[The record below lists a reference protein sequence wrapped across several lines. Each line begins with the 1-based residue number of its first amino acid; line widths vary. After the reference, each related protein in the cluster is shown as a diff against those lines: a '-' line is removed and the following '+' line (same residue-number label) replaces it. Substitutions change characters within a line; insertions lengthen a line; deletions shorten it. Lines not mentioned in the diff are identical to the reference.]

1 MTEGSAWVKIH
12 FSMDKFE
19 LAFPFQPTGDQ
30 PQAIEKLVQG
40 LKKGDKHQTLL
51 GATGTGKT
59 FTVANV
65 VSQINKP
72 TLVIAHNKTLAAQL
86 ASEYREFF
94 PKNAVE
100 YFVSYYDYYQ
110 PEAYVPQ
117 IDLYIEKDAAINE
130 EIDRLRLAATKALL
144 TRADVLIVASVS
156 CIYNLG
162 SPLAFQRSL
171 VELKVGE
178 HVRLHD
184 LFRSLNE
191 IQYERNDFELKRSTF
206 RVKGDIFEIYPAYE
220 NFALRISLLGD
231 QIEKI
236 EQLNPRSFVKEGQ
249 LSEID
254 IYPARHYVMPEKNL
268 TSPLAEIR
276 KDLKERL
283 KNLKE
288 QNKLVEAQRLE
299 SRTNYDLEMIENL
312 GYCNGIENYSRYFD
326 GRKSGEPP
334 YTLLDYFP
342 KDFLLVIDESHMTLP
357 QLRGMWHGER
367 ARKTVLID
375 NGFRLPSAADNRPLT
390 FDEFARKERQVIY
403 TSATPSDYELSISDS
418 VVEQIIRPTGIVD
431 PEVEVRETE
440 GQIPDLIKEINS
452 RVEKGERVLVTTLT
466 KRMAED
472 LTEFLRERQVKVMYI
487 HHEVDTLER
496 VEVLADLRRGV
507 YDVLVGVNLLREGL
521 DLPEVALV
529 AILDADKEGFL
540 RSKTALV
547 QTIGR
552 AARRVGSKVIMYA
565 DNITGSMKAAI
576 DETNRRRQIQVE
588 YNNKHGIT
596 AQSINKTIHDI
607 SERLSEIQ
615 PQATTS
621 QELDLTRVP
630 KTELRRLIGDL
641 EREMKLAADTLD
653 FERAALI
660 RDQILELKGSE
671 VKIPKTVTKK

>member
-1 MTEGSAWVKIH
+1 
-12 FSMDKFE
+12 MDKFE